1 MPLVSVAEPRVSFSD
16 LLQMPEDGRRL
27 ELYDGEVF
35 EMPSAVPRHQ
45 VAVDN
50 IKQILNR
57 YRDAHGGLSFVSPID
72 IVFSEYDVV
81 QPDIV
86 FFLQSRRHLV
96 NFDKVIRDRP
106 DLAVEVLSP
115 GTVSN
120 DRGRKLRMFSRYG
133 VPEYWI
139 ADSVRGCLE
148 MHVLA
153 GNRFAAP
160 VTSCGDEPVSS
171 RILAGLTFPAS
182 DAFRLP

>member
-1 MPLVSVAEPRVSFSD
+1 VSVAEPRVSFSD

-35 EMPSAVPRHQ
+35 EIPGPLPRHQ
-45 VAVDN
+45 VAADN
-50 IKQILNR
+50 IKQILAR
-57 YRDAHGGLSFVSPID
+57 YTLGHGGLSLISPLD

-81 QPDIV
+81 QPDVV
-86 FFLQSRRHLV
+86 FFGQARRHLV

-106 DLAVEVLSP
+106 DLVVEVLSP
-115 GTVSN
+115 GTLSN
-120 DRGRKLRMFSRYG
+120 DRGRKLQMFARYG

-148 MHVLA
+148 VHVLA

-160 VTSCGDEPVSS
+160 ATSCGDEPVSS
-171 RILAGLTFPAS
+171 RILAGLVFPAI

>member
-1 MPLVSVAEPRVSFSD
+1 
-16 LLQMPEDGRRL
+16 
-27 ELYDGEVF
+27 
-35 EMPSAVPRHQ
+35 MPSPAIRWRP
-45 VAVDN
+45 DN
-50 IKQILNR
+50 IQRILER
-57 YRDAHGGLSFVSPID
+57 YAAGHGGLSFISPID

-81 QPDIV
+81 QPDVV
-86 FFLQSRRHLV
+86 FFGPARRHLV

-120 DRGRKLRMFSRYG
+120 DRGRKLRMFARYG

-148 MHVLA
+148 VHVLA
-153 GNRFAAP
+153 GNRFAPP
-160 VTSCGDEPVSS
+160 VTSCADEPVSS
-171 RILAGLTFPAS
+171 RILAGLAFPAS